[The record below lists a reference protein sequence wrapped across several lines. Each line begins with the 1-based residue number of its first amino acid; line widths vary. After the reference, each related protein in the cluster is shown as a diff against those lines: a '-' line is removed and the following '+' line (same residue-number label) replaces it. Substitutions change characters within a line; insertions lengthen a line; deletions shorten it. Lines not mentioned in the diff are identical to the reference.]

1 MFSSCNICLFDC
13 NIAVVVI
20 LLFSVIKMPFKFGM
34 RRACRY
40 AVSSKCAFIVCVHLL
55 DRPLM
60 DCVLT
65 FESTGRDCLE
75 NVANR
80 IQLTDVCCVSSVKK
94 LQHNFLV
101 IVLIW
106 LM

>member
-1 MFSSCNICLFDC
+1 
-13 NIAVVVI
+13 
-20 LLFSVIKMPFKFGM
+20 MPFRFG

-75 NVANR
+75 NVAHR
-80 IQLTDVCCVSSVKK
+80 IQLTDVCTFDFCEEIVAQIHDDLNSLKK
-94 LQHNFLV
+94 
-101 IVLIW
+101 
-106 LM
+106 